1 MKLAS
6 NENGVNLFQETEARW
21 RLVETSWALGV
32 SRNLI
37 NADVD
42 NDLLF
47 TNHIKRTD
55 VTSARDALNG
65 YQKSKCFYCFRKISV
80 FKR

>member
-1 MKLAS
+1 MKMELTYFKKLKAL
-6 NENGVNLFQETEARW
+6 E
-21 RLVETSWALGV
+21 LVETSWALGV

-42 NDLLF
+42 NDLLY
-47 TNHIKRTD
+47 NHIKRTD

-65 YQKSKCFYCFRKISV
+65 YQKVSV
-80 FKR
+80 SIVLEKFQFLKGH